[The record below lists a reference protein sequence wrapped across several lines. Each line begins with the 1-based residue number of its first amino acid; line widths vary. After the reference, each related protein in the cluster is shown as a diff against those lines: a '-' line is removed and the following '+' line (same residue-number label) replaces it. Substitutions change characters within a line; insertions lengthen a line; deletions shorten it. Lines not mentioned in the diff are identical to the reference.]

1 MDYIIASYRGAG
13 EFDAATQVIELFMWL
28 ALVGIVLILI
38 AYFRTPLE
46 RKKAHMLVYYPTA
59 YLTPLLY
66 STAFLTFRWYISIPL
81 NCALFMLLFFVEKN
95 ELKAIDEKHNAP
107 STYILKESNKYLTV
121 LFTLLL
127 VGLAMGYLAL
137 REVVYQF

>member
-1 MDYIIASYRGAG
+1 MDYIIASYRGESG
-13 EFDAATQVIELFMWL
+13 FDAATQVIELLMWL

-46 RKKAHMLVYYPTA
+46 RKKAHLLVHYPMT

-66 STAFLTFRWYISIPL
+66 SAVFLFFRWYMSIPL
-81 NCALFMLLFFVEKN
+81 NFALFALLFFVEKS
-95 ELKAIDEKHNAP
+95 ELKNIDKKHNAP
-107 STYILKESNKYLTV
+107 SSYVLKKSNKYLIV

-127 VGLAMGYLAL
+127 VGLTMGYLAL
-137 REVVYQF
+137 SGVVYQF

>member
-1 MDYIIASYRGAG
+1 MDYIIASYRGESG
-13 EFDAATQVIELFMWL
+13 FDAATQVIELLMWL

-46 RKKAHMLVYYPTA
+46 RKKAHLLVHYPMT

-66 STAFLTFRWYISIPL
+66 SAVFLFFRWYMSIPL
-81 NCALFMLLFFVEKN
+81 NCVLFVVLFFVEKS
-95 ELKAIDEKHNAP
+95 ELKTIDKKYGAP
-107 STYILKESNKYLTV
+107 SSYALKESNKYLIA

-127 VGLAMGYLAL
+127 VGLTMGYLAL
-137 REVVYQF
+137 SGVVYQF